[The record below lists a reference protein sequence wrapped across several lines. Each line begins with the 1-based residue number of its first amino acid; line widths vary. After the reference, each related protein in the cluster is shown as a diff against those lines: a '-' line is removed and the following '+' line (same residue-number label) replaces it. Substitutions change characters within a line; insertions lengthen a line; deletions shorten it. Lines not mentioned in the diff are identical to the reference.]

1 MVFKY
6 MLQPNRDKLVGRWSM
21 VQVPVALPSVN
32 APDVSYI
39 RLLLP
44 VFKILEVVEE
54 SRVIKILVLGQI
66 CMQQRKLSAAP
77 VTARSDSL
85 KSQMLT
91 Q

>member
-6 MLQPNRDKLVGRWSM
+6 MLQPNTDKLVGRWSM

-66 CMQQRKLSAAP
+66 CMQQKKVVSG
-77 VTARSDSL
+77 SSYC
-85 KSQMLT
+85 T